1 MCGCFCES
9 PQVSHAFCSHASFT
23 CDHAVYADILMQIS
37 FLPTDLPNRG
47 ANQEKT
53 YNCSMFEL
61 CVRAH
66 PIYPIQVAGTS
77 IPHMKTLMA
86 GSCLLIFGIDNQ
98 YIDRPLLVEMTLLI
112 QNANISQVWSFRSAL
127 PLACQVQDIGDASE
141 QAGESSQVRS
151 GCSEPQLWLPW
162 LVV

>member
-1 MCGCFCES
+1 MCVGAFVKAPKFHMHFVAMQALPVIMQCMLIYSCKLVFCQ
-9 PQVSHAFCSHASFT
+9 PT
-23 CDHAVYADILMQIS
+23 CQIVV
-37 FLPTDLPNRG
+37 PIR
-47 ANQEKT
+47 KT